1 VLFFTRRFFT
11 VSSNHQ
17 NRSIIPSFLGI
28 LACLLLMP
36 PISLHAALPS
46 TLEAVRLDWV
56 CVTDAALTDGYAPL
70 ASHREGQGLATLVV
84 SLEEVILWSPAGDD
98 TTATLRWFAGIAHW
112 QWGARYLLLGG
123 SHATLPAPLHRIRVG
138 GLDYDYPTDA
148 YYACL
153 EGDWDTDGDGLV
165 AEWGEDQADPTIH
178 LRVGRV
184 PADDGLT
191 VANVVAKIIA
201 FENRSPTT
209 ERGGLFVSSLMNS
222 SSDPN
227 EPYPNWMLDFAEA
240 LRDTV
245 LALDPSLR
253 IGTLYQGDPEYPG
266 PDPLNEAALVDSLG
280 ARAHDFVFCQ
290 LRGIDRAWEL
300 AYPLTISAGSF
311 DPLAGAGHSF
321 LLTMITGSVG
331 DTRGEGVLR
340 HLITLPEGGA
350 VAAIVP
356 TGLSFIFP
364 MREIQLR
371 LWPQMTDRNSTRVG
385 DTFVATL
392 TEFIDEM
399 GLTHPGAAS
408 SYWYQSLFGDPATY
422 IRPIGDHTS
431 HTPSVARLFQVR
443 AVPNPF
449 NPETEIVFEVAEGN
463 GGVKPVLVEIFDMQ
477 GRRVATLLERLL
489 PPGPHSVAWRPNESS
504 GLYFAKVT
512 VSKHSKTIKLTL
524 LK

>member
-1 VLFFTRRFFT
+1 M
-11 VSSNHQ
+11 SSNHQ
-17 NRSIIPSFLGI
+17 NRSIIRAFLGI
-28 LACLLLMP
+28 LACLLFMP

-56 CVTDAALTDGYAPL
+56 CVTDAALTDEYAPL
-70 ASHREGQGLATLVV
+70 AFHREGQGLATLVV

-98 TTATLRWFAGIAHW
+98 TTATLRWLAGVAHR

-123 SHATLPAPLHRIRVG
+123 SHATLPAPLHWIRVG
-138 GLDYDYPTDA
+138 GIDYGYPTDA

-153 EGDWDTDGDGLV
+153 EGDWDSDGDGLV
-165 AEWGEDQADPTIH
+165 AEWGEDEADPTIH

-184 PADDGLT
+184 PADDGQT

-201 FENRSPTT
+201 FENRSATT
-209 ERGGLFVSSLMNS
+209 ERGGLFVSSLMG

-227 EPYPNWMLDFAEA
+227 DPYPNWMLDFAED

-245 LALDPSLR
+245 QALDPSMR

-266 PDPLNEAALVDSLG
+266 ADPLNEVALVDSLG

-290 LRGIDRAWEL
+290 LKGIDTAWEL
-300 AYPLTISAGSF
+300 SFPLTISAGSF

-350 VAAIVP
+350 VAAIAP
-356 TGLSFIFP
+356 MGLSFIFP

-371 LWPQMTDRNSTRVG
+371 LWPRITDRNSPRLG
-385 DTFVATL
+385 DAFVAAL
-392 TEFIDEM
+392 TEFQDDL
-399 GLTHPGAAS
+399 GLTNPWIAS
-408 SYWYQSLFGDPATY
+408 TFWYQGLFGDPATY
-422 IRPIGDHTS
+422 IRPVGDHTS

-449 NPETEIVFEVAEGN
+449 NPETEIVFEVTEGN
-463 GGVKPVLVEIFDMQ
+463 GGVKPVSVEIFDMQ

-489 PPGPHSVAWRPNESS
+489 PPGPHRVSWRPNDSS